1 MSKLNQPGKSY
12 CLLPGDEIDLDHWSL
27 RVSGQ
32 PDKGL
37 SKLRGQAGLSL
48 ELRFCKQFRPDKAG
62 CGHSRDLIRQV
73 IDAVGV
79 DDTDASLLSASGAA
93 LSLIH
98 I

>member
-32 PDKGL
+32 PNKGL

-62 CGHSRDLIRQV
+62 CGHSRDQSSRS
-73 IDAVGV
+73 DG
-79 DDTDASLLSASGAA
+79 SACEECR
-93 LSLIH
+93 LRRH
-98 I
+98 IP